1 MTEPALEVR
10 GLCASHPGTVVLRD
24 VDLVVAPGTV
34 TAVLGPSGCG
44 KTTLL
49 RVVAGFHVPDAGTVH
64 VGGRPVSGPGVATVP
79 PEHRRIGLVPQD
91 GALFEHLTVA
101 GNVGFGLRSTPRGER
116 RDRIAAM
123 LDLVGLADLA
133 ERRPRELSGGQQQR
147 VALARALAPAPGLV
161 LLDEPFSALDAGL
174 RQELREEVRRV
185 LRAAGA
191 AAVLVTHDRAEAL
204 GLADRLVVLRAGR
217 VVADGDPRAV
227 YQDPPDA
234 DVALLVGEGVL
245 LAGRRSGGGA
255 DTDLGWVAVRGP
267 GADGAG
273 RVVVRPEQLRLS
285 DDPAAVRL
293 RVREVVFT
301 GPTSAVVLDT
311 PDGGTLRLT
320 TGDHAPEPGAV
331 VGVAVSS
338 PVPWLPAPGPDRPVG
353 TPATTG

>member
-10 GLCASHPGTVVLRD
+10 GLHASHPGVPVLHG
-24 VDLVVAPGTV
+24 VDLTVAPGSV

-49 RVVAGFHVPDAGTVH
+49 RVVAGFHGPDDGSVRL
-64 VGGRPVSGPGVATVP
+64 GGRAVSGPGVAEVA

-101 GNVGFGLRSTPRGER
+101 GNVAFGLRGLGKGER
-116 RDRIAAM
+116 RDRVAAM

-133 ERRPRELSGGQQQR
+133 DRRPRELSGGQQQR
-147 VALARALAPAPGLV
+147 VALARALAPQPRLV

-174 RQELREEVRRV
+174 RQDLREEVRRV

-191 AAVLVTHDRAEAL
+191 SAVLVTHDRAEAL

-227 YQDPPDA
+227 YRDPPDA
-234 DVALLVGEGVL
+234 DVALLVGEGVV
-245 LAGRRSGGGA
+245 LAGHRAGDHA
-255 DTDLGWVAVRGP
+255 DTDLGRLAVRGP
-267 GADGAG
+267 GADGPG
-273 RVVVRPEQLRLS
+273 HVVVRPEQLVLT

-293 RVREVVFT
+293 PVREVVFT
-301 GPTSAVVLDT
+301 GPTSAVVLT
-311 PDGGTLRLT
+311 RPDGGSLRLT
-320 TGDHAPEPGAV
+320 TGGDPAPGDV
-331 VGVAVSS
+331 VGVGVSE
-338 PVPWLPAPGPDRPVG
+338 PVRWLPSSVR
-353 TPATTG
+353 TPAGAVAGG